1 MQWDTQRTW
10 AQISLSALEHNY
22 RAVRAELSEDCRF
35 LGVVK
40 ANAYGHGVIP
50 VARRL
55 QELGCEMLA
64 VACLDEAIEL
74 RRADITAPIL
84 ILGCTPAPLARQVVE
99 YGLTQ
104 TVCTME
110 LARALSEEAL
120 ARNTTVRI
128 HIKLDTG
135 MSRVGILACDPEAA
149 AREAAALC
157 ALPGLE
163 HEGIFTHFANA
174 DGDEDYT
181 MLQFTRFMDTDRLL
195 EETYGLHFAIRH
207 CAATAAAL
215 HYPCTHL
222 DMVRPGIALYGHYP
236 SPSCQN
242 LMETEL
248 QPVMS
253 LLSRVVAIR
262 DLPAGTPVS
271 YGCTATVQRDSRL
284 AVLPIGYAD
293 GLDRRLSGQFSV
305 EFDGV
310 PAPIVGRICMD
321 MCMVDVTDLPHV
333 QRGSVATVFGADK
346 PLEQAT
352 DLLETIPYEL
362 LCAVSPRVPRV
373 FPD

>member
-22 RAVRAELSEDCRF
+22 RTLRAELNEGCRF

-50 VARRL
+50 IARRL

-64 VACLDEAIEL
+64 VACLDEAVEL
-74 RRADITAPIL
+74 RKADITAPIL
-84 ILGCTPAPLARQVVE
+84 ILGCTPTPLARQVVE

-110 LARALSEEAL
+110 LAQALSQSAQAL
-120 ARNTTVRI
+120 NTTVRI

-135 MSRVGILACDPEAA
+135 MSRVGILARDPEQA
-149 AREAAALC
+149 ARQTAALC
-157 ALPGLE
+157 SLPGLE

-181 MLQFTRFMDTDRLL
+181 MLQFTRFMDVVHVL
-195 EETYGLHFAIRH
+195 EETYGLQFSIRH

-236 SPSCQN
+236 SPSCRN
-242 LMETEL
+242 LTDAEL
-248 QPVMS
+248 LPVMS

-271 YGCTATVQRDSRL
+271 YGCTTTVQRDSRL

-293 GLDRRLSGQFSV
+293 GLDRRLSDRFSV
-305 EFDGV
+305 EFDGT

-321 MCMVDVTDLPHV
+321 MCMVDVTDLP
-333 QRGSVATVFGADK
+333 QIKPGSVATVFGADK
-346 PLEQAT
+346 PLEEAT
-352 DLLETIPYEL
+352 DLLDTIPYEL
-362 LCAVSPRVPRV
+362 LCGVSPRVPRV